1 MTRMFRSV
9 ARGFSLVRTTEGSHY
24 KKRVYLATTKAG
36 EVSLNDSAIDVD
48 LMDRGL

>member
-1 MTRMFRSV
+1 MT
-9 ARGFSLVRTTEGSHY
+9 
-24 KKRVYLATTKAG
+24 KKG